1 MARQFS
7 TPFQTYSAGT
17 YGPYTVD
24 GGQIGD
30 RGAVLNFQRGA
41 SGTWPLTSS
50 DVVLSVLVEGDHGGW
65 HPLASATFV
74 GGTMI
79 EKGGATRT
87 HDHLAVLWP
96 QEIFGGV
103 LVPVRPDR
111 VRATLVLS
119 VDLPTAASVEW
130 LS

>member
-1 MARQFS
+1 MARQLS
-7 TPFQTYSAGT
+7 TPFQTYPAGT

-30 RGAVLNFQRGA
+30 RGAVLNFQRGT

-50 DVVLSVLVEGDHGGW
+50 DVVLSVFVDGDYSGW
-65 HPLASATFV
+65 RPLASATFV
-74 GGTMI
+74 GGVAF
-79 EKGGATRT
+79 EKSGATRT
-87 HDHLAVLWP
+87 HDRLVVLWP
-96 QEIFGGV
+96 QEIVGGM

-119 VDLPTAASVEW
+119 VDLPTAASIEW
-130 LS
+130 L